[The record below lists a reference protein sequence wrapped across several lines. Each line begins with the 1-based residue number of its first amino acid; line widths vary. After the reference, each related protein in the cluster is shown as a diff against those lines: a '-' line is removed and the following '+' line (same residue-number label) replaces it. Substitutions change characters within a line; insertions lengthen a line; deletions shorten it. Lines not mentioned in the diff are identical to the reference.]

1 MTRTIKFLLLPIAAI
16 AGIALLWGRDA
27 QPAAAPVTVV
37 APPQPIVRWQV
48 LLADGTDVKD
58 AEHATPRV
66 DTAFIGMRIDS
77 IHNGGGGGLYLLAID
92 ANAANNT
99 PLLLEIPAK
108 GLVFQGAP
116 ERRAGEGPMSYKKRM
131 DEYRKAE
138 ASATSATLQAER
150 QWRSARAAFLKS
162 CQLLLADTY
171 RQDNPEH
178 KKSDVIGAF
187 NKAFNILREVT
198 AAGAAIEKAIVGF
211 TDAVHN
217 VKGRTLH
224 PIPTDVAIIIVNP
237 AAESTAMCLPDSAIT
252 LVAHPARVSDALA
265 HGEASTTV
273 HH

>member
-1 MTRTIKFLLLPIAAI
+1 MTRTIKLLLLPIAAI
-16 AGIALLWGRDA
+16 TGIALLWGRDA
-27 QPAAAPVTVV
+27 QPAAAPVAVA

-66 DTAFIGMRIDS
+66 DTAFIGTRIDS

-108 GLVFQGAP
+108 GLVYQGAP

-131 DEYRKAE
+131 EEYEKRAANA
-138 ASATSATLQAER
+138 ASATQQAQLQWQR
-150 QWRSARAAFLKS
+150 ARTAFLKS
-162 CQLLLADTY
+162 CQVLLADTY

-198 AAGAAIEKAIVGF
+198 AAGGAIEKAIVGF

-217 VKGRTLH
+217 VKGRTLQ
-224 PIPTDVAIIIVNP
+224 PIPADVAIIIVNP

-252 LVAHPARVSDALA
+252 IVAHPARVSDALVRM
-265 HGEASTTV
+265 EQRASN
-273 HH
+273 H